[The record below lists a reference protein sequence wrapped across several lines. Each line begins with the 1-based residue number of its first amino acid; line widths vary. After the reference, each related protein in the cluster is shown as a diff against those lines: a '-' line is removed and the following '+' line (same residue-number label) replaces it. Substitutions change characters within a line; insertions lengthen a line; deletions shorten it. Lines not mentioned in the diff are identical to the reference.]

1 MIHYSRFHSVMLYG
15 VIFWGNSSYNNNNNN
30 FRLQKR
36 IIRITMGVSSR
47 QSYRELFKIVTI
59 SPLQSYCVL
68 SLVLFVVNNKSQF
81 KVNSEMRSINTR
93 NNSNRF
99 RPLSALTFDQQGMYC
114 VGIRLVFNSLPS
126 RIKDLACDIRQY
138 KSAVE
143 TFLHLHSLQ
152 TPDEHFNYNNIL
164 KSRFM

>member
-1 MIHYSRFHSVMLYG
+1 MSQDILKMIHYSRFHSVMLYG

-99 RPLSALTFDQQGMYC
+99 RPLSALTFDQ
-114 VGIRLVFNSLPS
+114 
-126 RIKDLACDIRQY
+126 
-138 KSAVE
+138 
-143 TFLHLHSLQ
+143 
-152 TPDEHFNYNNIL
+152 
-164 KSRFM
+164 